1 MKIATRA
8 GAAQHPWRR
17 PLVLVEDDGLDPHAI
32 DMGVAA
38 ALGVDV
44 VVCSGPA
51 GCGDVC
57 PLVMDGTCPAGRPD
71 VVVTALSSEW
81 HTSVENAWR
90 AEGVPVVRPPSP
102 LVWPEHLGAALTAA
116 TTSEGHP
123 NLER

>member
-8 GAAQHPWRR
+8 AADRHPWRR
-17 PLVLVEDDGLDPHAI
+17 PLVIVEDDGLDPHAI
-32 DMGVAA
+32 DIGVAD

-44 VVCSGPA
+44 VVCNGPSG
-51 GCGDVC
+51 GEVC

-71 VVVTALSSEW
+71 VVVTALTGEW
-81 HTSVENAWR
+81 HTSVENGWR

-116 TTSEGHP
+116 PTAEGHT